1 MRTYIYKGSAPLL
14 ALTSLAVAFA
24 LTGCTGIFKGQLVA
38 LRNSQADAALQ
49 NQNVAEAEKEYSLAL
64 SLAPNDEH
72 ARAGL
77 AHSLYLHAKS
87 NLLTGDLDEAYVEV
101 QKALKYAPKDAA
113 LLDLASA
120 IDDAKIRR
128 DIVVSNFPS
137 FKASSDAI
145 SAVLKANAQA
155 NKEIQF
161 QLHSFH
167 IDFDTAHLS
176 KAIAQSYDL
185 EEEQH
190 RATQRL
196 IAYKGQVES
205 GAPVQTR
212 AQPQVET
219 PGLLPIP

>member
-1 MRTYIYKGSAPLL
+1 MRTSTSKRARLVRAAVCVSLL
-14 ALTSLAVAFA
+14 ALC
-24 LTGCTGIFKGQLVA
+24 GCTGAFRNQLVD
-38 LRNSQADAALQ
+38 LRNAQADAALQ
-49 NQNVAEAEKEYSLAL
+49 SQNIVEAEKEYSLAL

-77 AHSLYLHAKS
+77 AHALYLHAKA
-87 NLLTGDLDEAYVEV
+87 NLAAGDIDEAYIEV

-113 LLDLASA
+113 VLDLASA
-120 IDDAKIRR
+120 IDEAKIRR

-137 FKASSDAI
+137 FKTSSDSI
-145 SAVLKANAQA
+145 SAFLKANAQA
-155 NKEIQF
+155 NKDIQL
-161 QLHSFH
+161 QLHDFH
-167 IDFDTAHLS
+167 IDFDTAHLN

-190 RATQRL
+190 RLTQRL
-196 IAYKGQVES
+196 IAYKGQIEA
-205 GAPVQTR
+205 GAPGQVR